1 MKLSRSSALLAL
13 AAGTLA
19 ACASHRATP
28 LELQLLQDEGR
39 LETHLAQPSPSP
51 GATELLFDACS
62 FAVPSAIPVLVE
74 AGADLGARNGDG
86 ATPLHAAVASM
97 SEECVRVLLE
107 AGADPSARNDAG
119 RTPAE
124 EVPYAI
130 VEIERMIADSRETRR
145 IQDGYGVAPTAIE
158 LMTHGSEMSRV
169 NQQQTV
175 LTIEQEQELEA
186 RIGNASAIVDLLAG
200 GGR

>member
-1 MKLSRSSALLAL
+1 MKLSRTPVLLAL
-13 AAGTLA
+13 AAATLA
-19 ACASHRATP
+19 ACASHRANP
-28 LELQLLQDEGR
+28 LELDLLQDEVR
-39 LETHLAQPSPSP
+39 LETHLAQQSPSP

-74 AGADLGARNGDG
+74 AGADLGARDANG

-97 SEECVRVLLE
+97 SEECVRALLE
-107 AGADPSARNDAG
+107 AGADPNARNAAG
-119 RTPAE
+119 RSPAE
-124 EVPYAI
+124 QVPYAV
-130 VEIERMIADSRETRR
+130 VEIERMLADSRETRR
-145 IQDGYGVAPTAIE
+145 IQEGYGVAPTAIE

-175 LTIEQEQELEA
+175 LTPEQESELEQ
-186 RIGNASAIVDLLAG
+186 RIAGAPAIAALLSG